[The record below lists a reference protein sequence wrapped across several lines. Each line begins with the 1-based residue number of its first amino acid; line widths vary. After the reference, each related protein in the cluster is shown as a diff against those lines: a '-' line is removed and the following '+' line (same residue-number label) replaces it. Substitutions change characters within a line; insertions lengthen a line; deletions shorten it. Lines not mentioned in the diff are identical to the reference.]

1 MSAKSDMIRRCFGAY
16 RDKDREALEN
26 LLSDDFTFTS
36 PYDDGINKAT
46 YFVRCWPNSEKILR
60 HDLERIVE
68 FGDEAFV
75 LYTCLTTDGT
85 AVSQHRA
92 LHVRTGPHHGGKC
105 LFWCHVSKRRLRQR
119 ITSRNIQ
126 HVTARFSSGAAYA
139 VLTTFCWPAQRPRCE
154 DRTHAAS
161 RRRYRP
167 LLPYWRPAS
176 GRAGEALITR
186 IVVIPAEVLDV
197 PTSDVDEAW
206 LHRPLPE

>member
-1 MSAKSDMIRRCFGAY
+1 VIGMSAKSDMIRRCFGAY

-85 AVSQHRA
+85 EFRNTEHFTFERD
-92 LHVRTGPHHGGKC
+92 
-105 LFWCHVSKRRLRQR
+105 R
-119 ITSRNIQ
+119 ITAVN
-126 HVTARFSSGAAYA
+126 VYFGAMYQNGAFVSASHPETYS
-139 VLTTFCWPAQRPRCE
+139 TSPP
-154 DRTHAAS
+154 AS
-161 RRRYRP
+161 RRAP
-167 LLPYWRPAS
+167 
-176 GRAGEALITR
+176 
-186 IVVIPAEVLDV
+186 
-197 PTSDVDEAW
+197 PTPS
-206 LHRPLPE
+206 